1 MSPNIT
7 GNTNGNTQNA
17 IQYGEQERQHITHQV
32 IDRINQDKA
41 AEIEC
46 IKKNHEAEVQGINQI
61 NETKKERM
69 KQKIECIKK
78 NHEAEVQGINQI
90 NETKIERM
98 KQELELVKNERDYY
112 KDMVLKH
119 FIINKD

>member
-7 GNTNGNTQNA
+7 GNANGNTQNA

-46 IKKNHEAEVQGINQI
+46 IKKNHEAEVQ
-61 NETKKERM
+61 
-69 KQKIECIKK
+69 
-78 NHEAEVQGINQI
+78 VINQI

-98 KQELELVKNERDYY
+98 KQEIELVKNERDYY